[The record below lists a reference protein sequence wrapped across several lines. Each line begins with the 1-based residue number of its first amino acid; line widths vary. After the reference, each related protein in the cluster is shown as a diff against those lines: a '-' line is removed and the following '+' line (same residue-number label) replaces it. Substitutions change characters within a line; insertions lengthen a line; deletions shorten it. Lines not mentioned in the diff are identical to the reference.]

1 MRFRLT
7 ENLLGE
13 SAPHQSMDA
22 PMFQAIED
30 SLTGATTSQFTYWV
44 RLDATNDAIFIG
56 YPLPPSGVSLELAP
70 AGHGLSG
77 WVIATTDAVPL
88 DGPSEVR
95 RRVRARRIICPR

>member
-7 ENLLGE
+7 ENLLGK

-30 SLTGATTSQFTYWV
+30 PLTGATTSQFTYWV
-44 RLDATNDAIFIG
+44 RLDATNDTIFIG